1 MRVTPSGAPPTA
13 HIDEACEA
21 RIKTVLDLRYN
32 SAMHTLNLENF
43 YMSPEFV
50 NDYFLPLYRPSV
62 VQKLTELLQPHL
74 DSIVGLDLSNNKL
87 PALDGLSK
95 IINKSTAL
103 KALNLRGN
111 KVVECS
117 SFPIYR

>member
-1 MRVTPSGAPPTA
+1 MLRISTSGAPPTA
-13 HIDEACEA
+13 HIDAACEN
-21 RIKTVLDLRYN
+21 RIKQVLDKRFN
-32 SAMHTLNLENF
+32 SASHTLNLENF
-43 YMSPEFV
+43 YMSAELV

-62 VQKLTELLQPHL
+62 IQKLTEMLQPHL

-87 PALDGLSK
+87 PALEGLSK

-111 KVVECS
+111 KVIIR
-117 SFPIYR
+117 FLLNL